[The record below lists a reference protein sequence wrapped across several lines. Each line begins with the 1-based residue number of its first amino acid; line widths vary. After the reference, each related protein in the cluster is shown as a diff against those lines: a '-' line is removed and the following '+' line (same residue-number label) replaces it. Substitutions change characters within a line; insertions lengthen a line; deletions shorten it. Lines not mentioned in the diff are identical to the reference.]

1 MKIDDA
7 AKVRV
12 LRIIELIR
20 NADCIRFDD
29 SPNLSDWYT
38 IEPELVN
45 FSKLKDSI
53 IAAISTD
60 SNSDSEHTLTLGQ
73 LIKSTIVENK
83 LVFSKEQKNDSSL
96 VLFKITPISFDE
108 KPVGSE
114 VLEAKWKSH
123 GLGQVLSSWD
133 SVLSDEDLYDLL
145 QDTEEEKL
153 DAVFEEHDIDVWQPF
168 ENDEKSQVCEYI
180 ANAATQSQE
189 VANE

>member
-1 MKIDDA
+1 MKLDDA
-7 AKVRV
+7 AKARV

-45 FSKLKDSI
+45 FAKPKDSI
-53 IAAISTD
+53 IAAISTE
-60 SNSDSEHTLTLGQ
+60 SNRDSEHTLTLGQ

-83 LVFSKEQKNDSSL
+83 LVFSKEEQNDSSL

-108 KPVGSE
+108 TPVASE

-123 GLGQVLSSWD
+123 GLGQILASWD
-133 SVLSDEDLYDLL
+133 SELSDEALFDLL
-145 QDTEEEKL
+145 QETEGEAL
-153 DAVFEEHDIDVWQPF
+153 DELFDEHGISVWEPF
-168 ENDEKSQVCEYI
+168 ETKDFSEVSTLI
-180 ANAATQSQE
+180 ADAANAAQE
-189 VANE
+189 AANT